1 MSSPEAL
8 EQFTLPSF
16 DEDVESEE
24 PGRPHRKPDVA
35 PPAVTTGEVP
45 EHLAKGKEFETI
57 QYFEGY
63 DASYQESSHGSAFG
77 ELDTGE
83 ESYSDEEKQEL
94 ASVFATDNF
103 IRENSLLTDAEA
115 FAKSIREGAQLYKQ
129 QLLSLIHI

>member
-35 PPAVTTGEVP
+35 PPAVPTGEVP

-103 IRENSLLTDAEA
+103 IREN
-115 FAKSIREGAQLYKQ
+115 
-129 QLLSLIHI
+129 

>member
-35 PPAVTTGEVP
+35 PPAVPTGEVP

-77 ELDTGE
+77 ELDTGCLLYT
-83 ESYSDEEKQEL
+83 SPSPRDDE
-94 ASVFATDNF
+94 
-103 IRENSLLTDAEA
+103 
-115 FAKSIREGAQLYKQ
+115 
-129 QLLSLIHI
+129 LSRMPSSA